1 MVRTRDIVTVGGI
14 ILILMAVA
22 DWRFRHPGPSQ
33 WLDHDVNDHLGAEYD
48 EIARAIRSGRGFSD
62 PFREPSGPTAWMA
75 PVLPYLLAG
84 LYWATND
91 DREFVVEIVLLL
103 KYLALLLTGLM
114 VVRESRRLR
123 RACLGHVV
131 FTVGLVVQFHG
142 MFQRTHDE
150 WLLLL
155 VVACTWLGIVR
166 WWSGPGSWL
175 TSALWG
181 AFGGFA
187 ALCSPVA
194 GATWALLTAARWLPR
209 VLAGSH
215 GLRGR
220 LRAGTPLML
229 AALCSIAVV
238 MPWMLRNRLVLG
250 DWIPIK
256 SNCVYEIW
264 QSQCLDDDGVV
275 DSKAFA
281 FHPWQGAGAE
291 REKYIAAGELEFIA
305 SKWPEVR
312 QSVRADP
319 WGILGRVTHR
329 FLAATVWYPLSPHEQ
344 QQVEWIVLLKRAIFV
359 LPFAGILLVLHLRR
373 RPLEKE
379 FLAATFLY
387 ASFLAPYV
395 MISYYER
402 YALPLLGVKAMLV
415 TYAVDTLIRTAA
427 ARFRRAGGEPSG
439 RT

>member
-1 MVRTRDIVTVGGI
+1 MVRTRDVVAVATV
-14 ILILMAVA
+14 ILILMALA
-22 DWRFRHPGPSQ
+22 DWRFRHPGASK

-48 EIARAIRSGRGFSD
+48 EIARAIRAGRGFSD

-75 PVLPYLLAG
+75 PVLPYILAG
-84 LYWATND
+84 LYWATD
-91 DREFVVEIVLLL
+91 DERELVVEIILSL
-103 KYLALLLTGLM
+103 KYLVLLLTGLM
-114 VVRESRRLR
+114 VVRESRRLLR
-123 RACLGHVV
+123 PGVGHVV
-131 FTVGLVVQFHG
+131 FAIALLAHFHG

-155 VVACTWLGIVR
+155 VVDCTWLGIVR

-175 TSALWG
+175 ASALWG

-194 GATWALLTAARWLPR
+194 GVTWAVLTAARWLPR
-209 VLAGSH
+209 ALAGTH

-220 LRAGTPLML
+220 LRAGTPLLL
-229 AALCSIAVV
+229 AAFCSIAVV
-238 MPWMLRNRLVLG
+238 MPWMIRNRLVLG

-275 DSKAFA
+275 DSQAFA
-281 FHPWQGAGAE
+281 FHPWQGAGNE
-291 REKYIAAGELEFIA
+291 RREYVAAGELEFIA

-312 QSVRADP
+312 QSVREDP
-319 WGILGRVTHR
+319 WGVLDRVANR
-329 FLAATVWYPLSPHEQ
+329 FLAATVWYRLSLYEQ
-344 QQVEWIVLLKRAIFV
+344 QQEQWLVHLKRIVFV
-359 LPFAGILLVLHLRR
+359 LPLASILLVLWLRKQ
-373 RPLEKE
+373 PLEKE
-379 FLAATFLY
+379 FLAAAFIY
-387 ASFLAPYV
+387 AIYLTPYV
-395 MISYYER
+395 LISYYER

-427 ARFRRAGGEPSG
+427 ARFRCAGGEPSG